1 MPITS
6 LNARCSTLKPNSD
19 RLPADD
25 HPRCGNELNLE
36 LEERF
41 AAGKGVINLSP
52 LYTDAQILTLI
63 KIACRW
69 SQGAA
74 FQVIPA
80 TSKPI
85 STPSLTE

>member
-1 MPITS
+1 MTIPD
-6 LNARCSTLKPNSD
+6 AE
-19 RLPADD
+19 
-25 HPRCGNELNLE
+25 NELNLE

-41 AAGKGVINLSP
+41 AAGNGVINLSP
-52 LYTDAQILTLI
+52 LYTDVQILTLI

-80 TSKPI
+80 PSQPK
-85 STPSLTE
+85 TPPQEQ

>member
-1 MPITS
+1 M
-6 LNARCSTLKPNSD
+6 STPD
-19 RLPADD
+19 ADAD
-25 HPRCGNELNLE
+25 AETELNLE

-63 KIACRW
+63 KIACRM

-74 FQVIPA
+74 FQVVPTPA
-80 TSKPI
+80 ATR
-85 STPSLTE
+85 STNKG